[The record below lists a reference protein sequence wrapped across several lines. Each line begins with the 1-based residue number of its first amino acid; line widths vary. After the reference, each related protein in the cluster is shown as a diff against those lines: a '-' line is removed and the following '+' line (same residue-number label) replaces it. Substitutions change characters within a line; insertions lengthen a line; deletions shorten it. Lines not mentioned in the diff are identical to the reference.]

1 MLNMLEALGIDKKP
15 RGSVDAIHLMTE
27 AMRRA
32 YLDRAR
38 YLGDQDFVQV
48 PVDKLTSKSHARDL
62 IKTINPKHASSSVEL
77 GKDIVTVTQAPEPED
92 TTHFSVVDKDGMAV
106 SNTYTLEGGYGSH
119 VVISGTGILL
129 NNEMGDFNKKPG
141 ETNLTGDIGTPP
153 NLIAPGKRML
163 SSMTPTIVA
172 RDGKLVL
179 VTGSPGSRTIINTV
193 LDIVLDVTAWHL
205 AGRQAV
211 DAPRMHHQWLPDT
224 LTIEADG
231 VSDKTLEAVKALGIT
246 PERSEI
252 ARLPQNYI
260 HVEGKSAQALLKL
273 MEALE
278 DHDDTKNVWSNADVD
293 EKEIEASLA

>member
-1 MLNMLEALGIDKKP
+1 ISRKAELAAYEAKERKPITGKFLGYDIISMPPPGSGGIALVERLNMLEDLNIEKKP
-15 RGSVDAIHLMTE
+15 RGSVEAIHLMTE

-32 YLDRAR
+32 YHDRAS
-38 YLGDQDFVQV
+38 YLGDQDFEQAQV
-48 PVDKLTSKSHARDL
+48 EMLTSKAHSRDL
-62 IKTINPKHASSSVEL
+62 IKTINPTRAWRSAEL
-77 GKDIVTVTQAPEPED
+77 GKDIVTVPQAPEPED

-106 SNTYTLEGGYGSH
+106 SNSYTLEGGYGSH
-119 VVISGTGILL
+119 VVIAGTGILL

-172 RDGKLVL
+172 GNGKLVL

-205 AGRQAV
+205 VGRQAV
-211 DAPRMHHQWLPDT
+211 DAPRMHHQWLPDV

-231 VSDKTLEAVKALGIT
+231 VSDKTLEAVKALGH
-246 PERSEI
+246 
-252 ARLPQNYI
+252 N
-260 HVEGKSAQALLKL
+260 
-273 MEALE
+273 
-278 DHDDTKNVWSNADVD
+278 
-293 EKEIEASLA
+293 